1 MTYVYDYTVGN
12 DNVKVE
18 YCHSSITDSIKV
30 VDMWVNDKYH
40 RVNWMSPTGKA
51 KLMQRLEQDMTDRMC
66 GSYLDGLQT
75 TGFDTEIDRFIVSLL
90 MIQFF
95 DYDSF
100 KFMIWINFSS
110 LNQ

>member
-12 DNVKVE
+12 DKVKVE

-30 VDMWVNDKYH
+30 VDMWVNDKFH

-75 TGFDTEIDRFIVSLL
+75 TGFDTEIDLDRDIPSPAGQEKKVA
-90 MIQFF
+90 
-95 DYDSF
+95 
-100 KFMIWINFSS
+100 KKP
-110 LNQ
+110 